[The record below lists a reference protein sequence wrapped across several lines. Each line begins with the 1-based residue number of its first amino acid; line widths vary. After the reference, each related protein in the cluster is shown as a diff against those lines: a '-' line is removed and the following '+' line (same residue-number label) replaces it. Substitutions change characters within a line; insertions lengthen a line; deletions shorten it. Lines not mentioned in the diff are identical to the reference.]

1 MINYAISVV
10 SSIITTTEKSYTG
23 TSCAQNVTIGSAK
36 MASVTI

>member
-23 TSCAQNVTIGSAK
+23 TIKLCTKCDNWIC
-36 MASVTI
+36 